1 VDEVEALARLPEA
14 YAAVLRLR
22 ANGLDDERIAALLG
36 LKPEGVDPL
45 VRVARAKLAA
55 LREKAGD
62 EEDVAPS

>member
-1 VDEVEALARLPEA
+1 VDEVEALAKLPEA

-22 ANGLDDERIAALLG
+22 ADGLDDERIAALLG

-55 LREKAGD
+55 LREEPGH
-62 EEDVAPS
+62 EEHVAPS